1 MDVSG
6 LPDSEQKNKQKNE
19 RKKRVLMLASVA
31 SMIAQFNMENIR
43 LLQELGYEVDVA
55 CNFEKGNTCPQKQIG
70 ELQKELSAMGV
81 RCYQIDFE
89 RGIRSAKSLLLA
101 YHRIRMLIAF
111 NDYACI
117 HCHSPIGGVIGRLA
131 AYKQGRRVIYT
142 AHGFHFFKGG
152 PVISWLLFY
161 PMEKLLSDYTDVLI
175 TINRE
180 DYLLA
185 RKHFHARRVE
195 KIPGAGIDVS
205 YFSAERG
212 CRERYRK
219 SLGLKKDD
227 FVIISAGELCSR
239 KNHQVVIRAIHR
251 IQDPRVKY
259 VIAGHGSGKQ
269 QLVRL
274 AETLGLAD
282 RILFLDYRTDLPELF
297 QMADVFAF
305 PSKREGLGLAAIEA
319 MAAGLP
325 VISSNV
331 NGINDYSKDYVTGF
345 VCAPDDAAGFAAAVR
360 KCMKHPAWCART
372 GRANQKRAQK
382 YDMAKVMEKMRDIYE
397 SI

>member
-1 MDVSG
+1 MDVSE
-6 LPDSEQKNKQKNE
+6 LPGKNK

-43 LLQELGYEVDVA
+43 LLLELGYEVDVA
-55 CNFEKGNTCPQKQIG
+55 CNFEKGNTCLQKQIE
-70 ELQKELSAMGV
+70 ELQGNLSEMGV

-89 RGIRSAKSLLLA
+89 RGIRSAKSILLA
-101 YHRIRMLIAF
+101 YHRICMLIVF

-131 AYKQGRRVIYT
+131 AKKQGRRVIYT

-152 PVISWLLFY
+152 PLQSWLFFY
-161 PMEKLLSDYTDVLI
+161 PMEKLLAGYTDVLI

-185 RKHFHARRVE
+185 RKHFHAKRVE
-195 KIPGAGIDVS
+195 KIPGAGIDAA
-205 YFSAERG
+205 YFSAKRG
-212 CRERYRK
+212 CRERYRE
-219 SLGLKKDD
+219 SLGLKQDD

-239 KNHQVVIRAIHR
+239 KNHQVIIRAVYR

-259 VIAGHGSGKQ
+259 VIAGHGSGRRK
-269 QLVRL
+269 LARL

-282 RILFLDYRTDLPELF
+282 RIRFLDYRTDLPELF

-372 GRANQKRAQK
+372 GRANQRRAQK
-382 YDMAKVMEKMRDIYE
+382 YDMAKVREKMRDIYE